1 MSIVLIIVGLILII
15 LGILG
20 LGILPKL
27 KWSKVLFRMPQWHA
41 ALELVLGIVVIIIGF
56 MSL

>member
-27 KWSKVLFRMPQWHA
+27 KWSKVFGMPKWHA
-41 ALELVLGIVVIIIGF
+41 ALELVLGIVVIVIGF